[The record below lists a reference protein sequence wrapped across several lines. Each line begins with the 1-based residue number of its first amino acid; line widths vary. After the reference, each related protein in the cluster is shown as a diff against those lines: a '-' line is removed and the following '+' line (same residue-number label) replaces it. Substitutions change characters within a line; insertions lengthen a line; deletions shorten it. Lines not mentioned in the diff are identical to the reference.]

1 MNEWMNERMKGWM
14 NEWMNEWM
22 NAGEGR
28 RPGVMIPIPQYPLY
42 SASLAEYNMEQVQC
56 TLRFQPSGCKN
67 LEMTKFEFVTMTP
80 FLYTKQ

>member
-1 MNEWMNERMKGWM
+1 
-14 NEWMNEWM
+14 M

-56 TLRFQPSGCKN
+56 TLRLALRLQ
-67 LEMTKFEFVTMTP
+67 KFRND
-80 FLYTKQ
+80 QI